1 MSKFSNFK
9 IKWPKSVEK
18 LDNGGRLG
26 PLRQDCPPPPQKKNP
41 LNPLLRSAPKLNGI
55 TLAGCD
61 RRNGQNSNFVRMT
74 MIDQGDGEEVVWGRF
89 LGTMNHQIH
98 IQHLRKPH

>member
-26 PLRQDCPPPPQKKNP
+26 PLSQDLPPPPKKK
-41 LNPLLRSAPKLNGI
+41 RSAGSDP
-55 TLAGCD
+55 A
-61 RRNGQNSNFVRMT
+61 
-74 MIDQGDGEEVVWGRF
+74 
-89 LGTMNHQIH
+89 
-98 IQHLRKPH
+98 